1 MKKENIEMPPN
12 SEMEYPEM
20 EYMQESN
27 DGILWCVLIV
37 CLFVAAIGLI
47 IFREIL

>member
-1 MKKENIEMPPN
+1 MKKENIEMPPD
-12 SEMEYPEM
+12 PEM
-20 EYMQESN
+20 KYMQESN